1 MHITVWAKQFALK
14 LCSLMSR
21 HTSCLANSSFQ
32 LNSNQH
38 FSILSVFVIFFKD
51 REQQK
56 GTELDKDQL
65 FHTEIF
71 PSLPMITF
79 DLIHRYTW

>member
-1 MHITVWAKQFALK
+1 
-14 LCSLMSR
+14 MSR
-21 HTSCLANSSFQ
+21 HTLCLANSSFQ

-38 FSILSVFVIFFKD
+38 FSILNSVFVSFFFFKD
-51 REQQK
+51 REQK
-56 GTELDKDQL
+56 GTELNKDQF

-79 DLIHRYTW
+79 DLIHRSTW